1 MLRIAFAG
9 TPEFAVPA
17 LRMLAASHHRLVG
30 VLTRPDRPAGRGR
43 QLKRSPVGQLAEEL
57 GLSLAQPERLDGVE
71 QRAPLVRWACDLLVV
86 VAYGLLLPESV
97 LTLPR
102 LGCINIHASLLPRWR
117 GAAPIQ
123 RAILAGDRET
133 GVTIM
138 QLERGLDTGPVL
150 SQQRTLI
157 GEHTDAGQL
166 QSLLADLG
174 AQLLLTTL
182 DALEAGRIRAEPQ
195 ALEGV
200 TYASKIDTSE
210 ARIDWRRSAEE
221 ISRQVRA
228 FNPSP
233 VASTLWRQQRLRIF
247 EARVAAALPG
257 TPGEV
262 LGVAGDAIEVRCGQG
277 ALAVTTLQLEGR
289 RMLSAGEFARG
300 QPLAGE
306 HFA

>member
-57 GLSLAQPERLDGVE
+57 GLSLAQPERLDDIE

>member
-1 MLRIAFAG
+1 
-9 TPEFAVPA
+9 
-17 LRMLAASHHRLVG
+17 MLAASHHSLVG

-57 GLSLAQPERLDGVE
+57 GLPLAQPERLDGIE

-300 QPLAGE
+300 QALAGE